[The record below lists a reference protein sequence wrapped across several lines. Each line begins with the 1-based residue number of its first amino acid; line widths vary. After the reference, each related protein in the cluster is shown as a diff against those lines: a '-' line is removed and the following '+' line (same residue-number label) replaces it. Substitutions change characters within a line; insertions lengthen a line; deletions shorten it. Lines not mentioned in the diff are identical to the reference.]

1 MAIDYANLSAQLG
14 EMYDAIAEMETFG
27 ATLEARRVSMLAAMN
42 VSDTSDMLG
51 DVNQLFTNA
60 KNSVNGM
67 LSSVVSLVKKRIV
80 HKESILKELP
90 SLTSTNQNTVVYELI
105 DDMIAN
111 SETIKKSTLTIS
123 AITKTTAN
131 VGTGDLIVTK
141 KLPGNEAP
149 GQGMYAH
156 MGVISQ
162 STSGVDSQLTLT
174 DSFVVTVQNDSQSS
188 GGGNETFVVTSL
200 PAMSSPFNVNGGGNQ
215 GTKYLTPVKQRS
227 IISNFF
233 SSFSSG
239 VPVGWTALDAADY
252 AEETSTV
259 MFAGTSCL
267 RIVSAGTLSYD
278 FSNQVQ
284 AGQVLSLS
292 MYVRRH
298 ASETGS
304 LNIRV
309 YVNSTLVVNQNI
321 TSGATSSSAW
331 TLFNYDVPVTKE
343 VGTCYIE
350 IISASITNA
359 YYIDNGAL
367 SPFTYH
373 AGLGFAVTRGTGIFV
388 KGDDFRFTTT
398 NNNAGKLQRLFARVF
413 GYQPPTVT
421 AGSETISDP

>member
-14 EMYDAIAEMETFG
+14 EMYDAIVEMETFG
-27 ATLEARRVSMLAAMN
+27 ATLEARRVSMMTAMN
-42 VSDTSDMLG
+42 VTDTTDLLG

-60 KNSVNGM
+60 KNSVNSM
-67 LSSVVSLVKKRIV
+67 LAAVTSLVKKRIV
-80 HKESILKELP
+80 HKTSILEELP
-90 SLTSTNQNTVVYELI
+90 SLTSTSHNSVVYELI

-111 SETIKKSTLTIS
+111 SQTIKKSTLTVGS
-123 AITKTTAN
+123 ITKTTTN
-131 VGTGDLIVTK
+131 SGTGDLIVTK

-156 MGVISQ
+156 MGLI
-162 STSGVDSQLTLT
+162 STSTAGIDSELTLT
-174 DSFVVTVQNDSQSS
+174 DSFVVTVQNDSQST
-188 GGGNETFVVTSL
+188 GGGNETFVITSL
-200 PAMSSPFNVNGGGNQ
+200 PAMTTPFSVYGGGNP
-215 GTKYLTPVKQRS
+215 GTKTFTPVKPRS
-227 IISNFF
+227 LISNFF
-233 SSFSSG
+233 SSFSAT
-239 VPVGWTALDAADY
+239 VPTGWTALDAADY
-252 AEETSTV
+252 AEETSIV

-267 RIVSAGTLSYD
+267 KIVSAGTLSYD
-278 FSNQVQ
+278 FSNQAQ

-331 TLFNYDVPVTKE
+331 TLFNYTVPITKE

-367 SPFTYH
+367 TPFVYH

-398 NNNAGKLQRLFARVF
+398 NNNAGKLQRLFSRVF

-421 AGSETISDP
+421 AGSETVSDP

>member
-14 EMYDAIAEMETFG
+14 EMYDAIVEMETFG
-27 ATLEARRVSMLAAMN
+27 ATLEARRVSMLTAMN
-42 VSDTSDMLG
+42 VADTTDMLG

-60 KNSVNGM
+60 KNSVNTM
-67 LSSVVSLVKKRIV
+67 LSSVVSLAKKRIV
-80 HKESILKELP
+80 HKISILDELP
-90 SLTSTNQNTVVYELI
+90 SLTAKDYNSVVYELI

-111 SETIKKSTLTIS
+111 SETIKKSTLTVS
-123 AITKTTAN
+123 AITKTATN
-131 VGTGDLIVTK
+131 SNTGDLIVTK

-156 MGVISQ
+156 IGVIST
-162 STSGVDSQLTLT
+162 STSGIDSELTLT

-188 GGGNETFVVTSL
+188 GGGNETFVITSL
-200 PAMSSPFNVNGGGNQ
+200 PSMQGSFNVNGGGNT
-215 GTKYLTPVKQRS
+215 GTKYLSQTKPQS
-227 IISNFF
+227 LISNFF
-233 SSFSSG
+233 ASFSG
-239 VPVGWTALDAADY
+239 TVPVGWTALDSTDY
-252 AEETSTV
+252 AEETSIV

-267 RIVSAGTLSYD
+267 RVVSAGTLSYN
-278 FSNQVQ
+278 FSSSAR

-309 YVNSTLVVNQNI
+309 YANSTLVVNQNI
-321 TSGATSSSAW
+321 TSGSTSSSAW
-331 TLFNYDVPVTKE
+331 TLFNYVVPITKE

-350 IISASITNA
+350 IISSSITNA

-373 AGLGFAVTRGTGIFV
+373 AGLGFAVTKGTGIFV

-413 GYQPPTVT
+413 GYQPPTAT